1 MKLYILTKFYNVNV
15 LLEKFQADFN
25 FTLKCLKC
33 FCQKSYEKTYRFY
46 DLFQTYCDQVHG
58 RFFSRLKISLK
69 KSLLFQNINKLF
81 IIFTTFSN
89 ISYKTYE
96 KNVVCLNRFI

>member
-46 DLFQTYCDQVHG
+46 DLFQTYCDEVH
-58 RFFSRLKISLK
+58 S
-69 KSLLFQNINKLF
+69 
-81 IIFTTFSN
+81 
-89 ISYKTYE
+89 
-96 KNVVCLNRFI
+96 